1 MEMKRVNR
9 IGLAVLMV
17 LLLSVVGLLF
27 YYTLWLIT
35 DDDFRQELK
44 NGWPWQSW
52 QMLVDYAATCL
63 FTTVVT
69 FYYWRS
75 RERAERER
83 DKFRLQA
90 LENQLS
96 PHFVFNNFSI
106 LADLIEVDPKRASDY
121 LMNLSKV
128 YRYTLSH
135 LDHDTVTLQE
145 ELEFLNRYLALLNQR
160 FGDAIEVRI
169 APEVDALQGNIP
181 PATLQ
186 MLIENAIKHNQHTKE
201 RPLTIHVT
209 TNGKRISVS
218 NPIQPITTAESA
230 NVGQH
235 NIVERYRLLTS
246 QKIVIDAT
254 LDEYCVTIP
263 LITT

>member
-1 MEMKRVNR
+1 MEMKRVKR

-106 LADLIEVDPKRASDY
+106 LADLIEVDPKRASAY

-128 YRYTLSH
+128 YRYTLQH
-135 LDHDTVTLQE
+135 LDHSTVSLQE
-145 ELEFLNRYLALLNQR
+145 ELDFLQRYLALLQQR
-160 FGDAIEVRI
+160 FGDGIVVEIRPDVARRQG
-169 APEVDALQGNIP
+169 ALP
-181 PATLQ
+181 PAALQ
-186 MLIENAIKHNQHTKE
+186 MLIENAIKHNEHTTA
-201 RPLTIHVT
+201 RPLHIFVT
-209 TNGKRISVS
+209 SDEGHISVS
-218 NPIQPITTAESA
+218 NRKQPITTAESTH
-230 NVGQH
+230 VGQH
-235 NIVERYRLLTS
+235 NIAERYRLLTDQKVMISDS
-246 QKIVIDAT
+246 Q
-254 LDEYCVTIP
+254 DEYCVTIP
-263 LITT
+263 LIR

>member
-1 MEMKRVNR
+1 MKMKR
-9 IGLAVLMV
+9 ILHASVLV
-17 LLLSVVGLLF
+17 LLLSVIGMVSYYLVWILL
-27 YYTLWLIT
+27 
-35 DDDFRQELK
+35 DEEA
-44 NGWPWQSW
+44 W
-52 QMLVDYAATCL
+52 QMFQDSE
-63 FTTVVT
+63 VVT
-69 FYYWRS
+69 TGALLIDYFAFCVLTAVVSLFYWRS

-254 LDEYCVTIP
+254 PDEYCVTIP